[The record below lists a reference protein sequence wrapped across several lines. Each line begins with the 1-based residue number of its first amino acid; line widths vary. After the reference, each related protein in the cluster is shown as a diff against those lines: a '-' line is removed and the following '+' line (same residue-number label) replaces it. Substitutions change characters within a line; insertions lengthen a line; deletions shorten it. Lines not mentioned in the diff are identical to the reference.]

1 MSTVI
6 KRALC
11 LLCFLSLMGCT
22 PYGRIYSDTTVPYSK
37 VFRETPV
44 GTKRCVLNDYQIKEP
59 VTGFNISAEWTA
71 ERIKSEANTA
81 GIKDIYYIDQ
91 RTFSILFGIYK
102 RKSLLIYG
110 D

>member
-1 MSTVI
+1 
-6 KRALC
+6 
-11 LLCFLSLMGCT
+11 MGCT
-22 PYGRIYSDTTVPYSK
+22 PYGRIYSDTTAPYSK

-44 GTKRCVLNDYQIKEP
+44 GTKRCVLHDYQIKEP
-59 VTGFNISAEWTA
+59 VTGLNISAEWTA
-71 ERIKSEANTA
+71 ERIKSEANKS

>member
-1 MSTVI
+1 LSTVI
-6 KRALC
+6 KRAIC
-11 LLCFLSLMGCT
+11 LLCFLVLMGCT
-22 PYGRIYSDTTVPYSK
+22 PYGRIYSDTTAPYSK

-44 GTKRCVLNDYQIKEP
+44 GTKRCVLHDYQIKEP
-59 VTGFNISAEWTA
+59 VTGLNISAEWTA
-71 ERIKSEANTA
+71 ERIKSEANKS

>member
-1 MSTVI
+1 LSMVI
-6 KRALC
+6 KRAISI
-11 LLCFLSLMGCT
+11 LCFLALVGCT
-22 PYGRIYSDTTVPYSK
+22 PTGMIYSDTTRPYSR

-44 GTKRCVLNDYQIKEP
+44 GTKRCVLHDHQIKEP

-71 ERIKSEANTA
+71 ERIKNEAEMA

-91 RTFSILFGIYK
+91 RTFSILLGIYK
-102 RKSLLIYG
+102 RKSLIIYG

>member
-1 MSTVI
+1 
-6 KRALC
+6 
-11 LLCFLSLMGCT
+11 MGCT

-44 GTKRCVLNDYQIKEP
+44 GTKRCVLHDYQIKEP
-59 VTGFNISAEWTA
+59 VTGLNISAEWTA
-71 ERIKSEANTA
+71 ERIKSEANKS

>member
-1 MSTVI
+1 
-6 KRALC
+6 
-11 LLCFLSLMGCT
+11 MGCT
-22 PYGRIYSDTTVPYSK
+22 PSGKIYSDTTVPYSK

-59 VTGFNISAEWTA
+59 VSGLSLYTEWTA
-71 ERIKSEANTA
+71 DLVKNEAKKA
-81 GIKDIYYIDQ
+81 GINDIYYIDQ

-102 RKSLLIYG
+102 HKYLIIYG

>member
-11 LLCFLSLMGCT
+11 LLCFLALMGCT

-44 GTKRCVLNDYQIKEP
+44 GTKRCVLHDYQIKDP
-59 VTGFNISAEWTA
+59 ITGINLSAEWTA
-71 ERIKSEANTA
+71 ELIKSEADKA
-81 GIKDIYYIDQ
+81 GIKDIYYVDQ